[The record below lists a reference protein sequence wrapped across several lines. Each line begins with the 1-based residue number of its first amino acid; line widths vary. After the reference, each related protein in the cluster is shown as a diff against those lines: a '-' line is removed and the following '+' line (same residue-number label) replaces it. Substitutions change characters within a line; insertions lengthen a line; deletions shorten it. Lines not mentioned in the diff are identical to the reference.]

1 MTAEEKINED
11 LTSLSGY
18 TIRDIEASDIENI
31 AAMHK
36 ENFSD
41 CWTVD
46 MIKGSFYSDGFYGG
60 LIETYDNREQKTGTC
75 IVENAPQS
83 EDNTKK
89 IACTVMF
96 SSVLGE
102 AELLSVVTERSFR
115 RKGLGEL
122 LLKRYFD
129 KLKADGEKTIFLEV
143 RESNKAAISLYDKLG
158 FVKISERK
166 KYYGEETAVIMRK
179 EL

>member
-1 MTAEEKINED
+1 MTAGDKIKED
-11 LTSLSGY
+11 IPEY

-41 CWTVD
+41 CWTAD

-60 LIETYDNREQKTGTC
+60 LIETTGTPEQKNGTC
-75 IVENAPQS
+75 ANETAPKAG
-83 EDNTKK
+83 NPPKK
-89 IACTVMF
+89 IVCTVMF
-96 SSVLGE
+96 SSVFDE

-115 RKGLGEL
+115 RKGLGEI
-122 LLKRYFD
+122 LLKKYFD
-129 KLKADGEKTIFLEV
+129 KLKSDGEKTIFLEV
-143 RESNKAAISLYDKLG
+143 RESNEAAIALYNKLG

-166 KYYGEETAVIMRK
+166 KYYDEETAVIMRK